1 MIAAFSPG
9 SDFKR
14 YYRGRMPRLALA
26 VVILMPLLYGALYLW
41 AFWNPFGNVDKIPV
55 AIINLDQGATVE
67 GAPLNA
73 GDSVVQGLIDSKQL
87 DLTETSE
94 QDGVD
99 GLAHG
104 KYYFTITVPAD
115 FSEAVAS
122 VTTNE
127 SRSAELEFTYND
139 SNNYLS
145 TIIGQDAAEEVIVM
159 VNQQVSAQMF
169 DQALAA
175 VRAEIPTL
183 KEAVSSVEELNSGMQ
198 TANSGAKEIAD
209 NLVTAKDGSATL
221 AGAIDTLDEAV
232 QGAVTRVDSAIAASG
247 ITGAELRELS
257 ADVVTS
263 TDTIATALNEAAAA
277 QARADSELTTLMT
290 ELAASD
296 NPVEQAIAARLESV
310 HTHIEDSRLTEEFVT
325 VFDAL
330 HADMD
335 LLAGEFNDPESRVNV
350 IMTAIEDGAVQRDLA
365 TASSDAEQL
374 RSGADQLDTG
384 LGELSAGATQL
395 SSGTN
400 QLAAGT
406 IELADAA
413 DTALNLFP
421 DWDEDQQSNFVQ
433 ALAEPVKLTETTNNA
448 AKTFGYGFAPF
459 FLGLALF
466 VGGIIAWMLFTP
478 LQARPLAQGLGSFRV
493 ILASYVPTVFVGFL
507 QATILYL
514 VIYFGIGLHP
524 EHTWGT
530 YGFLLLM
537 VMMFMAMIQMF
548 NAVFGP
554 AVGRVFTLAFLM
566 VQLTSAGGIYPVP
579 TTTNVFQYINVVD
592 PMTYTNT
599 GLRQL
604 ILGGID
610 DRLLTAIIVIV
621 SLTVAFIAIS
631 TWAARRNR
639 QYNMDR
645 LYPPVEV

>member
-67 GAPLNA
+67 GEPLTA

-209 NLVTAKDGSATL
+209 NLVTAKEGSATL

-232 QGAVTRVDSAIAASG
+232 QGAVTRVDSAISASG

-257 ADVVTS
+257 SDVVTS

-277 QARADSELTTLMT
+277 QARADSELTTIMN

-296 NPVEQAIAARLESV
+296 NPVEQSIAARLESV
-310 HTHIEDSRLTEEFVT
+310 HTHIKDSRLTEEFVT

-395 SSGTN
+395 SSGTD

-433 ALAEPVKLTETTNNA
+433 ALAQPVELKETINNE

-579 TTTNVFQYINVVD
+579 TTTNVFQYINVID
-592 PMTYTNT
+592 PMTYTNN

-610 DRLLTAIIVIV
+610 DRLLTAIIVIL
-621 SLTVAFIAIS
+621 SMTVAFIAIS